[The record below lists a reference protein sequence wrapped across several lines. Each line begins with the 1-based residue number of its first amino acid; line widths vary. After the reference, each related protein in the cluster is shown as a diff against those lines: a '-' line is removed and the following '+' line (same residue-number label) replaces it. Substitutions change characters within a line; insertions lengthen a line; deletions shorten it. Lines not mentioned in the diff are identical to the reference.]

1 MDFRNRHIDI
11 VGKQYLWFG
20 ISGFVILVGLV
31 SWIAFGLNLG
41 IDFKGGGQLKYLI
54 PVAQRPH
61 NGNDVEVLNEARK
74 ALDAEGLKTVRLQ
87 ITGGDTLL
95 VSTDASTTDGLNSQ
109 EKLID
114 TALAPTFAEKG
125 ADGKTGQLKLLG
137 RDMVGPV
144 IGKELRNN
152 AIKGVFLGILF
163 IALWVYLRYNFAG
176 NGARYA
182 LAGIIALIHD
192 VFVLLGLMALIGHF
206 FPSVDIDS
214 SFIAALLT
222 VVGYSIN
229 DSVVIF
235 DRIRENLRERRHDEF
250 KNIVNDSLLETMSR
264 SVNTALTVIIMLLM
278 MFFFGGE
285 SIHNF
290 MLAML
295 IGVTTGMYSSI
306 FIASMLLTA
315 WHDWDAYKLAKASNG
330 RAMARE
336 IPTTSKAQTQLP
348 SDSGNSKPV
357 ATNNSASSSPNKTR
371 GRKRF

>member
-31 SWIAFGLNLG
+31 SWLAFGLNLG
-41 IDFKGGGQLKYLI
+41 VDFKGGGQLKYLI
-54 PVAQRPH
+54 PAAQRPH
-61 NGNDVEVLNEARK
+61 NGNDIQVLEEARK
-74 ALDAEGLKTVRLQ
+74 ALAAEGLASVRLQ

-95 VSTDASTTDGLNSQ
+95 VSTDASTTDALNSQ
-109 EKLID
+109 EKLINI
-114 TALAPTFAEKG
+114 ALAPKFAEQG
-125 ADGKTGQLKLLG
+125 ADGKTGHLKLLG

-144 IGKELRNN
+144 IGKELRAN
-152 AIKGVFLGILF
+152 AIKGVLLGVLL

-182 LAGIIALIHD
+182 AAGIIALIHD
-192 VFVLLGLMALIGHF
+192 VFVLIGLMALIGHF
-206 FPSVDIDS
+206 FPSVEIDS

-250 KNIVNDSLLETMSR
+250 KKIVNDSLLETMSR
-264 SVNTALTVIIMLLM
+264 SVNTGLTVVIMLIV
-278 MFFFGGE
+278 MFFFGGD

-290 MLAML
+290 ILAML

-306 FIASMLLTA
+306 FNASTLLTA
-315 WHDWDAYKLAKASNG
+315 WHDWDAYKLKRASAG
-330 RAMARE
+330 RSMARE
-336 IPTTSKAQTQLP
+336 IPATSNMESGLPSNSDSSKPTSK
-348 SDSGNSKPV
+348 DR
-357 ATNNSASSSPNKTR
+357 SSTKSPNKAR

>member
-20 ISGFVILVGLV
+20 ISGFIILVGLI
-31 SWIAFGLNLG
+31 SWLAFGLNLG
-41 IDFKGGGQLKYLI
+41 VDFEGGGQLKYLI
-54 PVAQRPH
+54 PAAQRPH
-61 NGNDVEVLNEARK
+61 NGNDIEVLDEARK
-74 ALDAEGLKTVRLQ
+74 ALAAEGLEGVRLQ

-95 VSTDASTTDGLNSQ
+95 VSTDANTTDGLNSQ
-109 EKLID
+109 EKLINM
-114 TALAPTFAEKG
+114 ALAPKFAEKG
-125 ADGKTGQLKLLG
+125 TDGKPGQLKLLG

-144 IGKELRNN
+144 IGKELRAN
-152 AIKGVFLGILF
+152 AIKGVLLGIIL

-182 LAGIIALIHD
+182 TAGIIALVHD
-192 VFVLLGLMALIGHF
+192 VFVLVGLMALIGHL
-206 FPSVDIDS
+206 FPTVEIDS

-235 DRIRENLRERRHDEF
+235 DRIRENLRERRHDAF
-250 KNIVNDSLLETMSR
+250 KKIVNDSLLETMSR
-264 SVNTALTVIIMLLM
+264 SVNTGLTVVIMLIV
-278 MFFFGGE
+278 MFFFGGD

-290 MLAML
+290 ILAML
-295 IGVTTGMYSSI
+295 IGVVTGMYSSI
-306 FIASMLLTA
+306 FNASMLLTA
-315 WHDWDAYKLAKASNG
+315 WHDWDEYKLAKANSG

-336 IPTTSKAQTQLP
+336 IPATPKAQMP
-348 SDSGNSKPV
+348 SDAISSKPV
-357 ATNNSASSSPNKTR
+357 STKNSASNSSGKAR

>member
-1 MDFRNRHIDI
+1 MDFRNRHIDL

-20 ISGFVILVGLV
+20 ISGIIILVGLV

-41 IDFKGGGQLKYLI
+41 VDFEGGGQLKYLI
-54 PVAQRPH
+54 PTAQRPH
-61 NGNDVEVLNEARK
+61 NGDDVKVLDEARK
-74 ALDAEGLKTVRLQ
+74 ALAAEGLDALRLQ

-95 VSTDASTTDGLNSQ
+95 VSTDANTTEALNAQ
-109 EKLID
+109 ERLINK
-114 TALAPTFAEKG
+114 ALTPTFAEKG
-125 ADGKTGQLKLLG
+125 PDGTPHLKLLG

-144 IGKELRNN
+144 IGKELRSN
-152 AIKGVFLGILF
+152 AIKGVLLGILL

-182 LAGIIALIHD
+182 TAGIIALVHD
-192 VFVLLGLMALIGHF
+192 VFVLVGLMALIGHI
-206 FPSVDIDS
+206 FPSVEIDS

-250 KNIVNDSLLETMSR
+250 HKIVNDSLLETMSR
-264 SVNTALTVIIMLLM
+264 SVNTGLTVVIMLII
-278 MFFFGGE
+278 MFFFGGD

-290 MLAML
+290 ILAML
-295 IGVTTGMYSSI
+295 IGVVTGMYSSI
-306 FIASMLLTA
+306 FNASMILTV
-315 WHDWDAYKLAKASNG
+315 WHDWDERKLAKATAG
-330 RAMARE
+330 RAIARE
-336 IPTTSKAQTQLP
+336 IPATPKTHSTLP
-348 SDSGNSKPV
+348 SNSIEKPAGKTSGK
-357 ATNNSASSSPNKTR
+357 AR